1 MTVLLRQLQSIADE
15 LLGRALPVPAESLRR
30 SRFVPDRPWSW
41 CPRCGAGSPSVP
53 HRCGDEGAPDCVVR
67 LGAHRGPLRRWIV
80 DVKHAGWEPMAEL
93 LGALL
98 ARQAVACGVVAP
110 GEPDTVVVPVPT
122 PFLRAR
128 SRGIAHAESIARA
141 LARSASLRCVDA
153 LRQRHAGSQVRA
165 DGKHARRAHRARF
178 IPRWRSSVRVAGAH
192 VLLVDDVRTT
202 GSTLREA
209 ASVLRAL
216 GAGRVTGLVLS
227 VRE

>member
-1 MTVLLRQLQSIADE
+1 M
-15 LLGRALPVPAESLRR
+15 
-30 SRFVPDRPWSW
+30 
-41 CPRCGAGSPSVP
+41 
-53 HRCGDEGAPDCVVR
+53 
-67 LGAHRGPLRRWIV
+67 
-80 DVKHAGWEPMAEL
+80 KHAGWEPMAEL
-93 LGALL
+93 LGVLL

-122 PFLRAR
+122 PLLRAR
-128 SRGIAHAESIARA
+128 SRGIAHAEAIARS

-165 DGKHARRAHRARF
+165 DAQHSRRARRARF
-178 IPRWRSSVRVAGAH
+178 VPRWRSAARVAGAH

-216 GAGRVTGLVLS
+216 GAGRVTGVVAS

>member
-1 MTVLLRQLQSIADE
+1 VTVLLRQLQSVVDE
-15 LLGRALPVPAESLRR
+15 LLGRGLPVPSESLRR
-30 SRFVPDRPWSW
+30 SRFAPDRPWSW
-41 CPRCGAGSPSVP
+41 CPRCGAGSASDP
-53 HRCGDEGAPDCVVR
+53 HRCRDADSPECIVR
-67 LGAHRGPLRRWIV
+67 LGAHRGALRRWIV

-98 ARQAVACGVVAP
+98 ARQAAACGVVAP
-110 GEPDTVVVPVPT
+110 GEVDTVVVPVPT
-122 PFLRAR
+122 PFLRSR
-128 SRGIAHAESIARA
+128 SRGIAHAEAIARS

-165 DGKHARRAHRARF
+165 DAQHSRRARRARF
-178 IPRWRSSVRVAGAH
+178 VPRWRSSVRVAGAH

-202 GSTLREA
+202 GSTLGEA
-209 ASVLRAL
+209 ASVLRAM